1 MARKRKQYT
10 PEEKRAY
17 YAKLHQEWRE
27 AKAAA
32 QGNGEVEAI
41 FKHLQKMNIPYL
53 SLVNIQ
59 LVLMQA
65 QALGFEGMPYVDF
78 KTYEH
83 WQKSGFQVRRG
94 ETSQVHT
101 ITWIGQDANED
112 DEDSESYRFPKLTSL
127 FHSSQVDPIIVE

>member
-1 MARKRKQYT
+1 MTRKRKQYT

-17 YAKLHQEWRE
+17 FTKLHQEWRE
-27 AKAAA
+27 AKEAAR
-32 QGNGEVEAI
+32 GNGEVEAI
-41 FKHLQKMNIPYL
+41 FKHLQKMNLPHL

-59 LVLMQA
+59 LVLTQA
-65 QALGFEGMPYVDF
+65 QALNLEGIPYVDF

-83 WQKSGFQVRRG
+83 WQKSGYQVRRG
-94 ETSQVHT
+94 EKSQIHT
-101 ITWIGQDANED
+101 ITWLGKDSDED